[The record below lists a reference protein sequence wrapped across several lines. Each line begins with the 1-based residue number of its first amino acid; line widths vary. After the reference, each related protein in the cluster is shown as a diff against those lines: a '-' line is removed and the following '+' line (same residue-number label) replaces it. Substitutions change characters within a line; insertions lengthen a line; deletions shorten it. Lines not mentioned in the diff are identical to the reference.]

1 MVRPVLPVSVNAV
14 AIGWFLSSIS
24 RGWWM
29 LIGLFFAYEV
39 FPSFR
44 LYINIAVP
52 LLLIL
57 SVWLYIEDLKRCN
70 EVKSK
75 QQSTDFL
82 KDQEVT
88 QEMLDAAKQNSF
100 YRKTDTP

>member
-1 MVRPVLPVSVNAV
+1 MVRPVLNVSVSSV

-24 RGWWM
+24 KGWWAV
-29 LIGLFFAYEV
+29 IGLLCAYEV
-39 FPSFR
+39 FPTFR
-44 LYINIAVP
+44 LYINISIP
-52 LLLIL
+52 LMLAL

-70 EVKSK
+70 EIKSK
-75 QQSTDFL
+75 QQETDFL